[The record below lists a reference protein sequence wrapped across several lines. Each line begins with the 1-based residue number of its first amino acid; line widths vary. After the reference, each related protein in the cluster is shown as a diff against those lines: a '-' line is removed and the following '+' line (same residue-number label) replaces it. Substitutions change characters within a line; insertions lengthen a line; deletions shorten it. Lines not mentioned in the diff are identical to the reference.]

1 MFFFCLFVLELYNLS
16 PSTSVVLEETLQRGF
31 AVNLICLI
39 HANIQVNK
47 KQNFPEVFYFIYFY
61 LFLFFAAR
69 YQAEIPRNLCSHSR
83 NIWHI
88 TPICT

>member
-1 MFFFCLFVLELYNLS
+1 MFFFCLFVLTLYNLS
-16 PSTSVVLEETLQRGF
+16 PSTSVVLEETLQRCF

-61 LFLFFAAR
+61 FLLPGIKQRFH
-69 YQAEIPRNLCSHSR
+69 EIYAH
-83 NIWHI
+83 
-88 TPICT
+88 TQETFGT